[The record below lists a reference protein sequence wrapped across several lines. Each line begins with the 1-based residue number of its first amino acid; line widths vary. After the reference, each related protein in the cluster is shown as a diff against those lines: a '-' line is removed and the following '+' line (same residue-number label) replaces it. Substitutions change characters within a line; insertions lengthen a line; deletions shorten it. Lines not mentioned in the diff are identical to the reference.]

1 MKISGLRYHYRL
13 LLLALLFLAGGM
25 FFESRQVK
33 RMHKHLLLE
42 HFQHQVKKRETAMT
56 GMMEVLLRKAEEK
69 RGSFLE
75 MLDAKEQE
83 VLEKDQIALFLFVK
97 DSLVYWSNNTVSIEK
112 TDRPDETRPA
122 LVYAGN
128 GWYVTR
134 SIRKDSVKVRGF
146 QLIRREYKYENKY
159 LKPRFFRGAGIG
171 DTYRL
176 STVPVENGFP
186 VESVEGEFLFSLEPV
201 AVNDPLLLRL
211 LSAIS
216 YLAAFIFFFLW
227 MVRYVRMRRKSRGWI
242 LLLAFAAFAGIY
254 FLMIK
259 YELPRSVFSLPLF
272 SPYYFAISDLIPSLG
287 VLFVISLFAFSL
299 SYLYW
304 LIVPHREKGERRT
317 TLLRVF
323 GGSLAT
329 SFFFLS
335 LVEVMYYLIMN
346 SSISF
351 EPFRILNVT
360 PQSVAGFLSLGMLM
374 MSFLLLTDKVLQVA
388 GRPSAQLVGVMLV
401 AALLSCALSRF
412 LLGYHVRWLGLIV
425 FILFVIALWSR
436 QRSLYA
442 GLILTA
448 FFTGLFAA
456 WFVLDQSFEKEKEN
470 MKVLAVSL
478 GAEHDPVA
486 ELMIDDISDRI
497 SRDPELHYIMRKGA
511 FSSRDVDDV
520 RTYLTLKYFKGY
532 WNKYDLSVYLCN
544 PQDVIM
550 VNDEKEESCSGFFH
564 LLTREIGTPLR
575 DSSFFYLDYQNG
587 QITYFGAFYYP
598 SSVEGDTNGLYIQL
612 DSRLLYEQL
621 GYPELLLDETTS
633 REMMPSPYSYA
644 KYYGGRLVAQ
654 NGPYSYPLT
663 DASFLRR
670 CKGDFTFFQENGY
683 SHLIYHENSPVVVV
697 LSLPVRHF
705 RDYLVSFSYLFIFFF
720 LLYLIVFSRSLFRV
734 RIHLRPVLL
743 KQKIMLLSISL
754 LLFTLLLIGAFSIV
768 YNVRQFRTNHYNNLS
783 EKILSVYVE
792 MEHKLSYES
801 RLDRE
806 WSSPGYPSLNDLL
819 VKFSN
824 VFYSDINLYDPSGIL
839 LATSRP
845 EVFEEKLAGNRMNE
859 EAFYHMSV
867 LQESEFIHKE
877 SLGDLEYL
885 SAYMPFLNN
894 QGHLLAYLN
903 LPYFTKQYV
912 LTREIS
918 NMIVGI
924 INYMVVLILLTI
936 VLAVIISDKITTP
949 LGIIREKI
957 GRFRLGKDYEHIVY
971 KEKDEIGSL
980 VDAYNRMIDELARN
994 VELLARSE
1002 RETAW
1007 REMAKQVAHEIKN
1020 PLTPMKL
1027 SVQQLQRAR
1036 KENKEDFD
1044 EMFNKLTGTLIE
1056 QIDRLSAIASA
1067 FSNFARLP
1075 KMKNEPVGLVKLL
1088 QDIIYLFRAQ
1098 HDITFD
1104 LQLPDREEVWVFADK
1119 DLLESVFTN
1128 LIKNA
1133 TQAIAGRQDGR
1144 IEVFFRFPEGGK
1156 VVRVY
1161 VRDNGE
1167 GIPEEIGER
1176 LFEPNFTT
1184 RSSGMGMGLAIV
1196 KKIVEDAGG
1205 RVWYETKEGE
1215 GTTFVVELFLYMR
1228 GHD

>member
-1 MKISGLRYHYRL
+1 MI
-13 LLLALLFLAGGM
+13 FLAGGM

-33 RMHKHLLLE
+33 QIHKHLLLE
-42 HFQHQVKKRETAMT
+42 HFQRLVKKREAAMT
-56 GMMEVLLRKAEEK
+56 EMMELLLQKAGEE
-69 RGSFLE
+69 RGSYLE
-75 MLDAKEQE
+75 MLDEKERAS
-83 VLEKDQIALFLFVK
+83 LEKNQIALFLFVK
-97 DSLVYWSNNTVSIEK
+97 DSLVYWSNNTVSIGK
-112 TDRPDETRPA
+112 TGRPDVARPA

-159 LKPRFFRGAGIG
+159 LKPRFFQGSGIG
-171 DTYRL
+171 DNYKL

-186 VESVEGEFLFSLEPV
+186 VESIEGEFLFSLEPV
-201 AVNDPLLLRL
+201 AVSDPLLLRL
-211 LSAIS
+211 ISAFS
-216 YLAAFIFFFLW
+216 YLLAFLFFFLW
-227 MVRYVRMRRKSRGWI
+227 LVRYIRGRRQGRGWL
-242 LLLAFAAFAGIY
+242 LLLALVVSGGIY
-254 FLMIK
+254 ALMIR
-259 YELPRSVFSLPLF
+259 YNVPRSVFSLPLF

-299 SYLYW
+299 AYLYW
-304 LIVPHREKGERRT
+304 IIVPTGGKSRGSPD
-317 TLLRVF
+317 LVRVS
-323 GGSLAT
+323 GGALIT
-329 SFFFLS
+329 SFFFFTM
-335 LVEVMYYLIMN
+335 VEAGYFLIMN

-360 PQSVAGFLSLGMLM
+360 PQSVVGFLSLGLLIMV
-374 MSFLLLTDKVLQVA
+374 FLLLTDKVLQVA
-388 GRPSAQLVGVMLV
+388 GRPSIRLVAVMLV
-401 AALLSCALSRF
+401 AALISFAASRF
-412 LLGYHVRWLGLIV
+412 LLGYHVRWIEMIV
-425 FILFVIALWSR
+425 FLLFVGALWFR
-436 QRSLYA
+436 QQSLYA

-448 FFTGLFAA
+448 FVTGLFAA
-456 WFVLDQSFEKEKEN
+456 WFVLNQSSEKEKEN

-486 ELMIDDISDRI
+486 ELMIDDISANI
-497 SRDPELHYIMRKGA
+497 SKDPELHYIMRKHA
-511 FSSRDVDDV
+511 FSSQDVDNV
-520 RTYLTLKYFKGY
+520 RNYLTLKYFKGY

-544 PQDVIM
+544 PRDVIM
-550 VNDEKEESCSGFFH
+550 VNDEKEESCSGFFR

-598 SSVEGDTNGLYIQL
+598 SEISGDTNGLYIQL

-644 KYYGGRLVAQ
+644 KYYGGQLVAQ

-663 DASFLRR
+663 DAGFLKR
-670 CKGDFTFFQENGY
+670 CRGDFTFFRENGY

-705 RDYLVSFSYLFIFFF
+705 RDYLVSFSYFFIFFF
-720 LLYLIVFSRSLFRV
+720 LLYLVTFSRSLFRV

-743 KQKIMLLSISL
+743 KQKIMVLTISL

-768 YNVRQFRTNHYNNLS
+768 YNIRQFRTNHYKNLS

-801 RLDRE
+801 HLDRG
-806 WSSPGYPSLNDLL
+806 WNSPGYPSLNDLL

-824 VFYSDINLYDPSGIL
+824 VFYTDINLYDPSGVL

-845 EVFEEKLAGNRMNE
+845 EIFEEKLAGNRMNE

-867 LQESEFIHKE
+867 LKESEFIHKE
-877 SLGDLEYL
+877 LLGDLEYL

-936 VLAVIISDKITTP
+936 VLAVIISDKITMP
-949 LGIIREKI
+949 LRIIREKI

-971 KEKDEIGSL
+971 KDKDEIGSL

-994 VELLARSE
+994 VDLLARSE
-1002 RETAW
+1002 RESAW

-1027 SVQQLQRAR
+1027 SVQQLQRAH
-1036 KENKEDFD
+1036 KEKKEDFD
-1044 EMFNKLTGTLIE
+1044 EMFEKLTATLIE
-1056 QIDRLSAIASA
+1056 QIDRLSSIASA

-1088 QDIIYLFRAQ
+1088 RDIIYLFRSQ
-1098 HDITFD
+1098 HDISFD
-1104 LQLPDREEVWVFADK
+1104 LELPEKEEIWVFADK
-1119 DLLESVFTN
+1119 DLLDSVFTN

-1133 TQAIAGRQDGR
+1133 TQALAGRKDGR
-1144 IEVFFRFPEGGK
+1144 IRVFFRFSEGEK
-1156 VVRVY
+1156 MVRVY
-1161 VRDNGE
+1161 VQDNGE

-1205 RVWYETKEGE
+1205 RVWYETDQGK
-1215 GTTFVVELFLYMR
+1215 GTTFVVELFRYMR
-1228 GHD
+1228 EPD